1 MIATVVVC
9 LDLGAAR
16 YMAHLGLVRPRVLE
30 RLIRLVAAE
39 LASQPRLLV
48 GRAQHALVVV
58 ERILVDL
65 GRLGR

>member
-30 RLIRLVAAE
+30 RLIRLVAAG
-39 LASQPRLLV
+39 PV
-48 GRAQHALVVV
+48 GWFFNVWGAQNVKNRFQL
-58 ERILVDL
+58 
-65 GRLGR
+65 